1 MRIRAIFNHIF
12 WGAFFG
18 IFLAANV
25 LAADTNEVS
34 GLTREEMTNNFLQIQ
49 AQLQATELAVEQ
61 GQQTAGSNANALA
74 ARFQVL
80 EQAVVNQHLNDA
92 DAAHRTQ
99 TLTLLVAGGA
109 GLAALGILLLIYFQ
123 WRAFT
128 QFVQL
133 SVRPQVLSSNVN
145 DAQQIAAAGR
155 VAVENSNTRWLDA
168 VGQLEKRID
177 ELEVSKQLP
186 PVPVN
191 GQQNGHSHANGN
203 GKPVDELAAGQK
215 HLDANAPQQALD
227 FFDNYLATHPD
238 DAKAIL
244 KKAEALEKLGRDEQA
259 LTHYNRAIA
268 ADNTLAIAHLH
279 KGGLLNRLRRYDEA
293 LNCYEQALLAQD
305 RKTPTRIN

>member
-1 MRIRAIFNHIF
+1 MKVKHTFL
-12 WGAFFG
+12 GAFFG

-25 LAADTNEVS
+25 FAAETNQITNQIS
-34 GLTREEMTNNFLQIQ
+34 GLTREEMTNNFQQIQ
-49 AQLQATELAVEQ
+49 AQLSATQLAVEQ
-61 GQQTAGSNANALA
+61 SRQTSDSNASALA
-74 ARFQVL
+74 AHFQVL
-80 EQAVVNQHLNDA
+80 EQAVVTQHLSDSDA
-92 DAAHRTQ
+92 VRRTQ
-99 TLTLLVAGGA
+99 TLTLLVAAVA
-109 GLAALGILLLIYFQ
+109 GLAGIGILLLIYFQ

-128 QFVQL
+128 QFVQI
-133 SVRPQVLSSNVN
+133 SVRPQVLNGHGHE
-145 DAQQIAAAGR
+145 AQQIAAAGR
-155 VAVENSNTRWLDA
+155 VAVESSNNRWLDA

-186 PVPVN
+186 PAPL
-191 GQQNGHSHANGN
+191 NGHPQTNGNGN

-215 HLDANAPQQALD
+215 HLDANQPQQALE
-227 FFDNYLATHPD
+227 FFENYLTTRPD

-293 LNCYEQALLAQD
+293 FNCYEQALLAQD
-305 RKTPTRIN
+305 RKKPAGN